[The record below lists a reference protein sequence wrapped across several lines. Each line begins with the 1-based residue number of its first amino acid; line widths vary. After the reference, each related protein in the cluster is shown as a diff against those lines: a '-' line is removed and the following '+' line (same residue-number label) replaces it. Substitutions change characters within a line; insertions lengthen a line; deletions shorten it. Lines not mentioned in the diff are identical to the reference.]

1 MHLLSQQ
8 TSKFNKR
15 RCYGWQ
21 NSRWDKIARKTNGEL
36 LSAWYLCTYLR
47 AHFYRCGHGCGVNSV
62 CAHSVLVRTCITAT
76 RVVWQQWF
84 SKAERLV
91 DHFQMVG
98 HLKCSIKRR
107 VSNLQF
113 GGQKG
118 VRANSHQPSLPTGPA
133 REMASHRLYSCSY
146 VIVKNNTTYE
156 HIPLQFNPFPS
167 SWYPVSQLQMKLPMV
182 LLQLCWQPPFAM
194 LHSLMSIIYTAE

>member
-47 AHFYRCGHGCGVNSV
+47 AHFYRCGHGCSVNSV
-62 CAHSVLVRTCITAT
+62 CAHSVLVWTCITAT
-76 RVVWQQWF
+76 RVVWQRWF

-91 DHFQMVG
+91 DHFQMVR
-98 HLKCSIKRR
+98 HLKCSIKRH

-113 GGQKG
+113 GGQKE
-118 VRANSHQPSLPTGPA
+118 VRANPHQPSLPTGLQGRWLLIDCTAAAMWLWKTIQPMNTYHCSSIHFHPA
-133 REMASHRLYSCSY
+133 GTLCHSYRWSSQWCYCNCVDSH
-146 VIVKNNTTYE
+146 
-156 HIPLQFNPFPS
+156 HLQCCIH
-167 SWYPVSQLQMKLPMV
+167 WCL
-182 LLQLCWQPPFAM
+182 
-194 LHSLMSIIYTAE
+194 